1 MSTRLFAVCGIV
13 ALLLVGTTGAVASGN
28 GYGPA
33 PGPDRG
39 ASAGTY
45 HPGATAPPASSDDGG
60 SDATASGGTAS
71 DAQSFTVIADNTE
84 KCGRTCR
91 DVTSTVTNEQDV
103 TAEDVSVST
112 RIFAGKGTDGDQVW
126 QGSEDVGTLGA
137 GESHTATK
145 RITLSFGDAWS
156 VKRADGWITIRTTVE
171 SAEGTETLLEQRK
184 VA

>member
-13 ALLLVGTTGAVASGN
+13 ALLLVGTTGAVAHGN

-39 ASAGTY
+39 PSAGTY
-45 HPGATAPPASSDDGG
+45 QPGATAPPASSDDGG
-60 SDATASGGTAS
+60 SDATAS
-71 DAQSFTVIADNTE
+71 DAKSFTVIADNTE

-103 TAEDVSVST
+103 TAEDVRVST
-112 RIFAGKGTDGDQVW
+112 RIYAGKGTDGNQVW
-126 QGSEDVGTLGA
+126 HGSADVGTLEA

-145 RITLSFGDAWS
+145 RITLSLGDAWS

-171 SAEGTETLLEQRK
+171 SADETETLLEQRK